1 MNANIVAVGV
11 NDWDLRFFE
20 NQYPVPQGISYNS
33 YIVAG
38 DERTAVLDAM
48 DIRCV
53 DRWMAQVKSALPE
66 GRCPDYLV
74 VHHMEPDHS
83 AGIARFML
91 EFPKARIVASRAAI
105 NMLAQFFPDGNFA
118 DRTLAV
124 SDGSTLELGG
134 GDSLRFLSAPMVH
147 WPEVMVSFHS
157 GSGTLFSADAFGS
170 FGCVSDG
177 SDRWPDEARRYYA
190 NIVGKYG
197 DQVQSL
203 LKKVAALPVS
213 TVAPLHG
220 AVLDGDLSRYVCLYD
235 RWSRW
240 QPEVPDGVLVAF
252 TSIYGGT
259 AEAAGMIADLLQR
272 RGLPVV
278 VADLLH
284 TDMSEAVSQAFRMGR
299 LVLCSITYEGG
310 VMAPMR
316 DFLSRLA
323 SKGLRDRRIGL
334 IQNGSWAPAAANIMR
349 DSLASCKGMTFAEPV
364 VTIKS
369 RLNAAVRAQIVDL
382 AGAM

>member
-1 MNANIVAVGV
+1 M
-11 NDWDLRFFE
+11 
-20 NQYPVPQGISYNS
+20 
-33 YIVAG
+33 
-38 DERTAVLDAM
+38 
-48 DIRCV
+48 
-53 DRWMAQVKSALPE
+53 
-66 GRCPDYLV
+66 
-74 VHHMEPDHS
+74 
-83 AGIARFML
+83 
-91 EFPKARIVASRAAI
+91 
-105 NMLAQFFPDGNFA
+105 
-118 DRTLAV
+118 
-124 SDGSTLELGG
+124 
-134 GDSLRFLSAPMVH
+134 
-147 WPEVMVSFHS
+147 
-157 GSGTLFSADAFGS
+157 
-170 FGCVSDG
+170 
-177 SDRWPDEARRYYA
+177 
-190 NIVGKYG
+190 
-197 DQVQSL
+197 
-203 LKKVAALPVS
+203 
-213 TVAPLHG
+213 
-220 AVLDGDLSRYVCLYD
+220 LDGDLSRYIGLYD

-310 VMAPMR
+310 VMASMR

-334 IQNGSWAPAAANIMR
+334 VQNGSWAPAAAKIMR
-349 DSLASCKGMTFAEPV
+349 DSLAACKGMTFAEPV

-369 RLNAAVRAQIVDL
+369 RLNAAVRALVADL